1 MILAVL
7 VCLSGGLAPD
17 WKLHRQPPELEFPR
31 DHGAH
36 REYRTEWW
44 YLTAELS
51 DEEGRRYGVQ
61 LTIFR
66 QGMESGLVEPQVNP
80 PAPRWQLREAFAGH
94 LALADIGSGRFR
106 HAERVRRPQGG
117 LAGASDKALDVW
129 LEDWSFVLEPD
140 GRLRARARDAE
151 SGVECDL
158 AFALLKPLVLHG
170 DRGLSRKGPE
180 DGNASAYFSWTRLSG
195 EGALTI
201 DGRARKVRGE
211 AWFDHEW
218 GSSQLGG
225 GVVGWD
231 WLGLRLSD
239 RRELMVY
246 CLRRADGS
254 VIEQSGGT
262 LILADGSTRALR
274 RDEILLEARQWWQS
288 PRSGGKYPCAWS
300 LRVPSAGIDGRLST
314 QLADCELDT
323 AGSSGVIYWEG
334 PVTLEGS
341 VSGSGYAEL
350 TGYAGSLGGRF

>member
-1 MILAVL
+1 MIQAALLCV
-7 VCLSGGLAPD
+7 VGGLTAE
-17 WKLHRQPPELEFPR
+17 WKLHQQPPELSFPR

-44 YLTAELS
+44 YLTAELL
-51 DEEGRRYGVQ
+51 DDAGRRHGVQ

-66 QGMESGLVEPQVNP
+66 QGMQPGLAAPEE
-80 PAPRWQLREAFAGH
+80 PRWKLREAFAGH
-94 LALADIGSGRFR
+94 LAVAEVDAGRFR

-117 LAGASDKALDVW
+117 LAGAAHDRLDVW
-129 LEDWSFVLEPD
+129 LDEWSFTQSD
-140 GRLRARARDAE
+140 DQHLRARAHDAD
-151 SGVECDL
+151 SGLAIDL
-158 AFALLKPLVLHG
+158 CFVTAKPLVLHG
-170 DRGLSRKGPE
+170 EHGLSRKGPE
-180 DGNASAYFSWTRLSG
+180 AGNASAYVSWTRLSG
-195 EGALTI
+195 EGSLTI
-201 DGRARKVRGE
+201 EGRALKVRGE

-218 GSSQLGG
+218 GSSQLGE

-231 WLGLRLSD
+231 WLGLRLAD
-239 RRELMVY
+239 QRELMVY

-274 RDEILLEARQWWQS
+274 REEIHLEARQWWQS
-288 PRSGGKYPCAWS
+288 PRTGGKYPCAWS
-300 LRVPSAGIDGRLST
+300 LRVPSAGIDGRLSA
-314 QLADCELDT
+314 QLPDCELDT